1 MRDWNVWLTF
11 RVYSIYFIL
20 ILDVIFSQDGFL
32 IFEQFNNSIF
42 SPENRMIPALESAF
56 QIISIGLGVYLITN
70 WGKSIRA

>member
-1 MRDWNVWLTF
+1 MLLKF
-11 RVYSIYFIL
+11 LKIIIFI

-42 SPENRMIPALESAF
+42 SPENRMVPALEGAF

-70 WGKSIRA
+70 WRKSIRA

>member
-1 MRDWNVWLTF
+1 MLFLAR
-11 RVYSIYFIL
+11 
-20 ILDVIFSQDGFL
+20 DGFL